1 MNRKIILKRILD
13 VVMIVLLL
21 VLMSFQYTGAEIH
34 EWVGTGMFLAV
45 LIHQFMNRKWYA
57 ALGTGKFPTVRVLQI
72 VINFA
77 LVLDTIL
84 MMVTGMLMS
93 GYVFQWLPVHTGLS
107 TARSIHLAG
116 AHWGFLL
123 MSMHMGMHFGIISS
137 VWKKTSKGNKRQAV
151 LKLLLLIVFGYGIVA
166 FIQQGIGS
174 YLFLQTEFYQWG
186 KAPNVLVYNL
196 QNICMMIT
204 AGVIIRILCLS
215 LKKKSR

>member
-1 MNRKIILKRILD
+1 MNRKMILKRILD

-21 VLMSFQYTGAEIH
+21 TLMSFQYTGTEIH

-45 LIHQFMNRKWYA
+45 LIHQLLNRKWYA
-57 ALGTGKFPTVRVLQI
+57 VLGKGKFSTVRVLQI
-72 VINFA
+72 VLNFA

-93 GYVFQWLPVHTGLS
+93 GYVFQWLPIHAGVSAT
-107 TARSIHLAG
+107 RSIHLAG

-123 MSMHMGMHFGIISS
+123 MSMHMGMHFGIISLA
-137 VWKKTSKGNKRQAV
+137 WEKTSKENKRRAV
-151 LKLLLLIVFGYGIVA
+151 LKLLFLIICGYGIFS

-186 KAPNVLVYNL
+186 KTPNVWVYNL

-215 LKKKSR
+215 LNKKSR

>member
-34 EWVGTGMFLAV
+34 EWV
-45 LIHQFMNRKWYA
+45 
-57 ALGTGKFPTVRVLQI
+57 GTGKFPTVRVLQI

-93 GYVFQWLPVHTGLS
+93 GYVFQWLPVHAGVS

-123 MSMHMGMHFGIISS
+123 MSMHMGMHFGIVSS

-151 LKLLLLIVFGYGIVA
+151 LKLLLLIVFGYGIFA

-215 LKKKSR
+215 LKKKCR

>member
-1 MNRKIILKRILD
+1 MNRKMILKRILD

-34 EWVGTGMFLAV
+34 EWVGTGMFLAI

-57 ALGTGKFPTVRVLQI
+57 ALGKGKFSPVRILQI
-72 VINFA
+72 VLNFT
-77 LVLDTIL
+77 LLSDMVL
-84 MMVTGMLMS
+84 MMVTGILMS
-93 GYVFQWLPVHTGLS
+93 GYVFQWLPVHAGVS

-137 VWKKTSKGNKRQAV
+137 VWGKASKGNKRKAV
-151 LKLLLLIVFGYGIVA
+151 LKLLLLIVCGYGIFA

-174 YLFLQTEFYQWG
+174 YLFFQTEFYQWG
-186 KAPNVLVYNL
+186 KAPNVWVYNL